1 MINKDRLVES
11 FLEYVQIDSE
21 SGNEKGM
28 EEILTSQLKAL
39 GLDVYVDKAGE
50 KTGSNGNNVYGFLK
64 GSIDKEPIL
73 LSAHIDTV
81 TPGNGVKPVVNG
93 DIITSDGTTILGG
106 DDKSGVV
113 IIMET
118 IRAIV
123 EDKLDTRPIEV
134 VFTIFEEKGLLGAKE
149 VEFDRLK
156 SKEGIAVDTGGP
168 TGTII
173 NQTPAHDD
181 IRVTI
186 KGVPAHAGLEPEKGV
201 SAINIAAK
209 AIAKM
214 PLLRVDEDT
223 TANIGTITGGVA
235 SNIVAPEVSIVAETR
250 SKSNEKLDQQGD
262 LMKKIFED
270 TAKEMGGSA
279 DVKIRRWYEALYVP
293 EEERIIKDLKKA
305 FEKNG
310 HEPKCQYAG
319 GGSDANIYFSQGIN
333 IVNISSGMTAVHT
346 LEERIS
352 ITDMYECS
360 KVLFDFLQLD

>member
-21 SGNEKGM
+21 SGNEKNM
-28 EEILTSQLKAL
+28 EIILTKQLKDL
-39 GLDVYVDKAGE
+39 GLEVYVDKVGE
-50 KTGSNGNNVYGFLK
+50 SIGSNGNNVYGFLK
-64 GSIDKEPIL
+64 GDLDKEPVL

-81 TPGNGVKPVVNG
+81 TPGNGVNPIVKG
-93 DIITSDGTTILGG
+93 DIITTDGTTILGG

-123 EDKLDTRPIEV
+123 EDKIDTRPIEV
-134 VFTIFEEKGLLGAKE
+134 VFTIFEEKGLLGAKG
-149 VEFDRLK
+149 VEFNRLK
-156 SKEGIAVDTGGP
+156 SKEGIAVDTGGV

-186 KGVPAHAGLEPEKGV
+186 KGKPAHAGLEPEKGV
-201 SAINIAAK
+201 SAINIAAN
-209 AIAKM
+209 AISKM

-223 TANIGTITGGVA
+223 TANIGSINGGVA
-235 SNIVAPEVSIVAETR
+235 SNIVAPEVNIVAETR
-250 SKSNEKLDQQGD
+250 SKSNEKLDKQGN
-262 LMKKIFED
+262 LMKKIFEE
-270 TAKEMGGSA
+270 TAKEMGGVA
-279 DVKIRRWYEALYVP
+279 EVKIKRWYEALYVS
-293 EEERIIKDLKKA
+293 EDERIIKDLKEA
-305 FEKNG
+305 FKKNN
-310 HEPKCQYAG
+310 HLPKCEYAG
-319 GGSDANIYFSQGIN
+319 GGSDANIYFSQGIK

-352 ITDMYECS
+352 ITDMYECA
-360 KVLFDFLQLD
+360 KVLLDFLQLK